1 MHLGTNVILGET
13 YINKKVVARQVIACF
28 AVVILFLGTFLAG
41 HIFTVKR
48 LGQTSFTESKTIE
61 IPIGWEN
68 PYKDLVRDEVAYY
81 IIEVNKP
88 MKGNNNLAVSIL
100 LYENPKQNPY
110 AVNINANGTT
120 DNGMFQLNSA
130 YQLYFAGLYWPFDKY
145 DSNMSFDWSNWQ
157 HNTWVALHLIND
169 LYKDFDGDVEKVIAA
184 YNAGPAPVVAGDIPQ
199 STIDY
204 RDRVLKLYTL
214 LSNS

>member
-1 MHLGTNVILGET
+1 MLYCEKH
-13 YINKKVVARQVIACF
+13 INKKIVARQIVCCL
-28 AVVILFLGTFLAG
+28 AVVVLFLGTFLAG
-41 HIFTVKR
+41 HIITVKKI
-48 LGQTSFTESKTIE
+48 GQASFTDSKTIE
-61 IPIGWEN
+61 VPIDWEN

-88 MKGNNNLAVSIL
+88 MKGNNNLAVAIL
-100 LYENPKQNPY
+100 LHENPKQNPY
-110 AVNINANGTT
+110 AVNVNANGTT

-184 YNAGPAPVVAGDIPQ
+184 YNAGPAPVVAGNIPQ

-204 RDRVLKLYTL
+204 RDRVLKTYIL
-214 LSNS
+214 LCNS